1 MKRTFATTLSHLTK
15 QKPAD
20 LRSTLKFLT
29 QAGKGTTL
37 TSLFENGKT
46 EASHI
51 KHIVDVLNNDL
62 PDVELNKKRVDA
74 HYDILMS
81 RLKHVVEKSISGDDL
96 SGARTAPGTSS
107 QLSFQE
113 KFARCHTSESLY
125 SLLLELQVAHKLSR
139 VAMAKIVMNRNFTHL
154 KQVSENLPGFS
165 HEVELAVMV
174 GYRLRDADLNEIYKT
189 YSSRWTDEWHNLTR
203 IAQNLVWKSDHR
215 LGGIAAVTRRMH
227 EIKDW
232 SSADIISLYQALYSV
247 AHQLPVASSAE
258 LTKVQQLFVAALR
271 ALSRAVPTSEQAKKN
286 CFAVVRAS
294 LENKLSAESS
304 NSSEAGASVF
314 QYRFMRRL
322 DDLLQLSARDAR
334 LGPDVGTAIQ
344 GVLDSLH
351 REEEQARSQMVLKFI

>member
-1 MKRTFATTLSHLTK
+1 MKRTFATTLSRLTK

-37 TSLFENGKT
+37 SSLFESGKA

-51 KHIVDVLNNDL
+51 KHIVNILNNDL
-62 PDVELNKKRVDA
+62 PDVEFNKKRVDA

-81 RLKHVVEKSISGDDL
+81 RLKHVVEKSISGDDM
-96 SGARTAPGTSS
+96 SGARTMPGAAM

-125 SLLLELQVAHKLSR
+125 SLLLELQVAQKLSR
-139 VAMAKIVMNRNFTHL
+139 GAMAKIVMNRNFTHL

-174 GYRLRDADLNEIYKT
+174 SYRLRGADSNEIYKA
-189 YSSRWTDEWHNLTR
+189 YSSRWSNEWHGMTR

-215 LGGIAAVTRRMH
+215 LGGIAAVTQRMH
-227 EIKDW
+227 EIEGW
-232 SSADIISLYQALYSV
+232 SSADMVGLYQALYSV
-247 AHQLPVASSAE
+247 AHQLPATSSAE

-286 CFAVVRAS
+286 CFAVVRAC
-294 LENKLSAESS
+294 LENKLSSESS
-304 NSSEAGASVF
+304 NSSETGASVF

-322 DDLLQLSARDAR
+322 DDLLQLSVRDAGLR
-334 LGPDVGTAIQ
+334 PDVRSAIQ
-344 GVLDSLH
+344 DVLDSLH
-351 REEEQARSQMVLKFI
+351 REEEQVRSQMVLKFI